1 MEYHNGGA
9 SEYSWV
15 EILFQAGLILG
26 SILLMASK
34 RQGSMKSVIISGMM
48 LSVVLLGLSLVPR
61 GWFWLFFIICFL
73 MGINLAYI
81 DTQLI
86 SVLQTTIPKDLQGR
100 VFATM
105 FTLIKAMNP
114 VGLIILGMIGEMVPV
129 IWLFLISPSISL
141 VVYFLLIKFTKMMHY
156 DENTGNEELNTNEID
171 LMDDTEFRISNI
183 PKEELKTLVE

>member
-1 MEYHNGGA
+1 
-9 SEYSWV
+9 
-15 EILFQAGLILG
+15 
-26 SILLMASK
+26 MASK